1 MEMNLVPLISSFVD
15 SYMLKMV
22 SSVTWTLVPCGSV
35 NSTETE
41 FDAVGGMKMKPT
53 NLIAAKER
61 MRATNKPV
69 TTSTTTDTPSVTPG
83 TTYGQNDGPKTEEF
97 VWGDANCD
105 GGVDMSDVVLV
116 MQSLANPDKYGLTG
130 TDKNHITLDG
140 LERGAVTT
148 GNKSVTTNDALEI
161 QLFLLG
167 KRTNLDPSAGK

>member
-1 MEMNLVPLISSFVD
+1 
-15 SYMLKMV
+15 
-22 SSVTWTLVPCGSV
+22 
-35 NSTETE
+35 
-41 FDAVGGMKMKPT
+41 
-53 NLIAAKER
+53 
-61 MRATNKPV
+61 
-69 TTSTTTDTPSVTPG
+69 
-83 TTYGQNDGPKTEEF
+83 
-97 VWGDANCD
+97 
-105 GGVDMSDVVLV
+105 MSDVVLV